1 MYINLTGG
9 GELKEFIKFANE
21 LRLKGHL
28 TIKF

>member
-1 MYINLTGG
+1 MFINLTGG
-9 GELKEFIKFANE
+9 EIKEFIKFANE